1 MDQMS
6 DMLVALY
13 NLPEQESG
21 LKRLEQSSIV
31 IRRAIAPEKQ
41 LVLDWVRSHF
51 SQPWVDE
58 CDVSFAR
65 QPISC
70 YIALEHGKIIGF
82 ACYEAT
88 CRNFFGPT
96 GVSQEARGKGVGTA
110 LLLACMHAMKADGY
124 GYAIIGSAGPV
135 DFYARTLG
143 AVKIENSTPGI
154 YKGMLRAD

>member
-1 MDQMS
+1 MS

-13 NLPEQESG
+13 RLPEQESG
-21 LKRLEQSSIV
+21 LRTLEESSIV

-41 LVLDWVRSHF
+41 LVMDWVRSHF
-51 SQPWVDE
+51 SQAWVDE
-58 CDVSFAR
+58 CDVAFAR
-65 QPISC
+65 QPVSC
-70 YIALEHGKIIGF
+70 YIAVEHGKMIGF

-96 GVSQEARGKGVGTA
+96 GVSQDARGKGVGTA

-154 YKGMLRAD
+154 YEGMLRAD